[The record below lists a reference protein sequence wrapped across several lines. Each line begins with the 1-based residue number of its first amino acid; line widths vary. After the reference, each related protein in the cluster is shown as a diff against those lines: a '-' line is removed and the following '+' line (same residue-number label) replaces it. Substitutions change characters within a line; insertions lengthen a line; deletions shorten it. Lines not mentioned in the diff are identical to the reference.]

1 MARGQQGDDLLIDG
15 LDGDLAKALFSTDDP
30 TDNSSNGNQTVA
42 SNSRD
47 GEYDSVPGQLANLT
61 DRKSVV

>member
-30 TDNSSNGNQTVA
+30 ADNSGNGNQTVA

-47 GEYDSVPGQLANLT
+47 GEYDAGAADS
-61 DRKSVV
+61 